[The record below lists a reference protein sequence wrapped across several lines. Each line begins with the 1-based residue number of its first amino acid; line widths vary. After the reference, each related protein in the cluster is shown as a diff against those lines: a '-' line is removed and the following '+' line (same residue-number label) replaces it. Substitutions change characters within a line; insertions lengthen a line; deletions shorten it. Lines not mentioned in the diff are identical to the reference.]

1 MHAGCHGRDP
11 TGAGTNPQVS
21 VRLRDAVTDCDMLAS
36 LQMAFVD
43 LTKQLAKEALLS
55 AASKEPAPPAQP
67 TAENVGSII
76 LGQLGAMQKALKDD
90 EELVVWFENG
100 IEKIRVMDV
109 IMPSWRLAVLSG
121 LDADR
126 NLTRVISPVESLQL
140 VTKVMKLQ
148 AGAKATRVG
157 LVMPKPK
164 DSNG

>member
-1 MHAGCHGRDP
+1 
-11 TGAGTNPQVS
+11 
-21 VRLRDAVTDCDMLAS
+21 
-36 LQMAFVD
+36 MAFVD

-55 AASKEPAPPAQP
+55 AASKEPAPAQTPA
-67 TAENVGSII
+67 AENVGSII
-76 LGQLGAMQKALKDD
+76 LGQLGAMQKALKED

-100 IEKIRVMDV
+100 IEKIRVIDV

-157 LVMPKPK
+157 LVMPKSK

>member
-1 MHAGCHGRDP
+1 
-11 TGAGTNPQVS
+11 
-21 VRLRDAVTDCDMLAS
+21 
-36 LQMAFVD
+36 MALVD
-43 LTKQLAKEALLS
+43 LTKQLAKEALLNV
-55 AASKEPAPPAQP
+55 ASKEPAPAPPQAD
-67 TAENVGSII
+67 NVGPVI
-76 LGQLGAMQKALKDD
+76 LGQLSAMQKALKE

-100 IEKIRVMDV
+100 VEKIRVIDV

-126 NLTRVISPVESLQL
+126 NLTRVISPVDALQL

-148 AGAKATRVG
+148 PGAKAARVG

>member
-1 MHAGCHGRDP
+1 
-11 TGAGTNPQVS
+11 
-21 VRLRDAVTDCDMLAS
+21 
-36 LQMAFVD
+36 MAFVD

-55 AASKEPAPPAQP
+55 AAAKEPAPAPAQP
-67 TAENVGSII
+67 PAENVGSII

-100 IEKIRVMDV
+100 SEKVRVMDV

-126 NLTRVISPVESLQL
+126 NLTRVISPVETLQL
-140 VTKVMKLQ
+140 VTKVMKLA

-157 LVMPKPK
+157 LVMPKSK
-164 DSNG
+164 DSSG

>member
-1 MHAGCHGRDP
+1 
-11 TGAGTNPQVS
+11 
-21 VRLRDAVTDCDMLAS
+21 MLAS

-55 AASKEPAPPAQP
+55 AAAKEPAPAQP
-67 TAENVGSII
+67 PPAENVGSII
-76 LGQLGAMQKALKDD
+76 LGQLSAMQKALKED

-100 IEKIRVMDV
+100 VEKIRVIDV

-121 LDADR
+121 LDAER
-126 NLTRVISPVESLQL
+126 NLTRVISPVESMQL

-148 AGAKATRVG
+148 PGAKATRVG
-157 LVMPKPK
+157 LVMPKSK

>member
-1 MHAGCHGRDP
+1 
-11 TGAGTNPQVS
+11 
-21 VRLRDAVTDCDMLAS
+21 MLAS

-55 AASKEPAPPAQP
+55 AASKEPAAPAQP
-67 TAENVGSII
+67 PADNVGSII
-76 LGQLGAMQKALKDD
+76 LGQLGAMQKALKED

-100 IEKIRVMDV
+100 IEKIRVIDV

-157 LVMPKPK
+157 LVMPKSK